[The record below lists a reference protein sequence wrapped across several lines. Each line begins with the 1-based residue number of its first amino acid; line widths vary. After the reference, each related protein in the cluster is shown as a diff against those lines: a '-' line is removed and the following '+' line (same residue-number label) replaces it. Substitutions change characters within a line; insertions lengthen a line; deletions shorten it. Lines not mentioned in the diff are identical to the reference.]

1 MKYIVKSPLA
11 SKTMDF
17 PKNKSYI
24 FAHKRLTYIIM
35 EQKKTEYITL
45 HLIVFGTII
54 IIGVLA
60 RQTALHYGWDEF
72 SSYLIFMVCSIVI
85 GAIYLNLQMVF
96 SQLLSPTIEKC
107 FIRFECYRN
116 KVIAVETPVVHTEL
130 AERTIISESIISE
143 PETEIETTSDI
154 TEEVSNPSCSELN
167 EDVTELPKE
176 EATSSTINNIP
187 IEEYN
192 QPIEYE
198 IFRANAMAEKERAS
212 QEKLDKVLSY
222 TKQNLVLY
230 LSETDLNRLCEYITE
245 YYFSDSLPKVE
256 QIKVD
261 AQLKTIDIM
270 HFGWNIGK
278 AFGKPRLQTATFI
291 KRVFAHTLRDS
302 EISTIERKMSHTE
315 SECRIKLDRKIA

>member
-1 MKYIVKSPLA
+1 
-11 SKTMDF
+11 
-17 PKNKSYI
+17 
-24 FAHKRLTYIIM
+24 M
-35 EQKKTEYITL
+35 EQRKIEHITL
-45 HLIVFGTII
+45 HLMIFGTII

-72 SSYLIFMVCSIVI
+72 SSYLILVVCSIVM
-85 GAIYLNLQMVF
+85 GAIYFNLQMAF
-96 SQLLSPTIEKC
+96 SQILSPAIEKC
-107 FIRFECYRN
+107 FMRFECYRN
-116 KVIAVETPVVHTEL
+116 KIVVVEKYPEPIEEVVDIEPIAPELLVEV
-130 AERTIISESIISE
+130 
-143 PETEIETTSDI
+143 ETTSDT
-154 TEEVSNPSCSELN
+154 TEEVSTPSCLELN
-167 EDVTELPKE
+167 EDVAELPKE
-176 EATSSTINNIP
+176 EATPSTINNISA
-187 IEEYN
+187 EESN
-192 QPIEYE
+192 QPTEYE

-212 QEKLDKVLSY
+212 QEKLDKVLAY

-230 LSETDLNRLCEYITE
+230 LSEMDLNRLCGYITE
-245 YYFSDSLPKVE
+245 YYLSDTMPKVE

-315 SECRIKLDRKIA
+315 SVCKIKLDRKIA